1 MKSLQ
6 KFIGKTNF
14 NSEIL
19 VKIIQLRAKY
29 SSGWDIVWEKTIPY
43 KKNKIR
49 GGAGKNPGEH
59 GSKSENGIWPLT

>member
-1 MKSLQ
+1 M
-6 KFIGKTNF
+6 
-14 NSEIL
+14 

-59 GSKSENGIWPLT
+59 GSKSENGI